1 MIDYDPHSW
10 YSHFFDYRGSL
21 LPEIVGRMSL
31 CILWSAFV
39 VLLHEWYPIVGVPAT
54 AHAISGFA
62 LGLLLVVR
70 TNSSYDRFWEGRKLW
85 GAIINESRNLGRL
98 ASSTLAKDPALLRE
112 LLLWT
117 SAFPVAAMHV
127 LRNSCGLGKLASELP
142 ADKVLQVTSS
152 NHCALAVTRQ
162 MTQLLI
168 EARNR
173 GLVSDYVFTALDNNV
188 QLLVQYIGGC
198 ERIHKTP
205 LPFAYVV
212 HLRRAVLFYCYTL
225 PFGLVQDFSGWTLV
239 ATMLIAYVF
248 FGIEEIGVEIED
260 PFGSDENDLP
270 LERFCSTIERN
281 LSELI
286 AAPEGVSTG
295 EGCALPTSGEQA

>member
-1 MIDYDPHSW
+1 MIDYDPHNW
-10 YSHFFDYRGSL
+10 RSHFFDYRGSL

-39 VLLHEWYPIVGVPAT
+39 VLLHEWYPIIGVPPT
-54 AHAISGFA
+54 AHTLVGFA

-85 GAIINESRNLGRL
+85 GAIINETRNVGRL
-98 ASSTLAKDPALLRE
+98 ASASLARDPALLRE

-117 SAFPVAAMHV
+117 IAFPVAAMHV
-127 LRNSCGLGKLASELP
+127 LRNSCGLGKIAAELP
-142 ADKVLQVTSS
+142 PAKVATVVGS

-162 MTQLLI
+162 MTGLLI
-168 EARNR
+168 EARDR

-225 PFGLVQDFSGWTLV
+225 PFGLVQDFGGWTLV
-239 ATMLIAYVF
+239 ATLLISYVF

-260 PFGSDENDLP
+260 PFGADENDLP
-270 LERFCSTIERN
+270 LERFCATIERN
-281 LSELI
+281 L
-286 AAPEGVSTG
+286 G
-295 EGCALPTSGEQA
+295 EIMNGPDLTDENQSCALPSAGENA